1 MVFGTF
7 GSALSS
13 LSSTAS
19 AFWANPYGKAVSK
32 KVMDTATGGWSGFA
46 SDLYEAVWED
56 GLSPAANPYFIHNG
70 FDDLWSPR
78 TNAFFNAYRLRAA
91 KSFLGFVPG
100 LETGV
105 KANTAWQSQAR
116 YMTLNAMTKK
126 LHDRSRLAAMLGK
139 LMEIKAAQ
147 ASLAGAGVAADV
159 STSGLLGLKAMLL
172 GTVSQVQIEVETGKA
187 KDFFGPEIAALSEW
201 LHWRAFTELKVGRG
215 QATGPALRICRELAR
230 GSLGHDY
237 LGVDAF
243 IMEPKGHWVIAHNL
257 DSF

>member
-1 MVFGTF
+1 MFGTLGAAF
-7 GSALSS
+7 SS
-13 LSSTAS
+13 LSSAAS
-19 AFWANPYGKAVSK
+19 GVWSNPHGKAVSK
-32 KVMDTATGGWSGFA
+32 KLMDTASGGWSAFA
-46 SDLYEAVWED
+46 CDLYEAVWED
-56 GLSPAANPYFIHNG
+56 GLTPAANPYFTNNG

-105 KANTAWQSQAR
+105 KANNAWQSQAR
-116 YMTLNAMTKK
+116 YMTMNAMAKK
-126 LHDRSRLAAMLGK
+126 LHDRSRLAGMLSK

-147 ASLAGAGVAADV
+147 ASLAGAGVTADIS
-159 STSGLLGLKAMLL
+159 STGVLGLNAMML
-172 GTVSQVQIEVETGKA
+172 GLVGQVQVEVETGKA
-187 KDFFGPEIAALSEW
+187 KDFYGPEIAALSQW
-201 LHWRAFTELKVGRG
+201 LHWRAYTELKVGRG
-215 QATGPALRICRELAR
+215 QASGPALRICRELAR

-257 DSF
+257 DAF